1 MMYKKIKKGIF
12 TVVGAVLMGLSL
24 DLFLIPL
31 HIAAG
36 GVGGAATVINH
47 LTGVSVGI
55 LILIINVP
63 IFLLGALHFSKKFLF
78 YSLLGTL
85 SLSVSTQFFSFL
97 PAMTS
102 DLLLA
107 AVFGGAGSGLGL
119 GLVLMVN
126 GSTGGTDILAL
137 VLKKRFPSLSV
148 GQFFLIIDGLVI
160 AGAGVVFGRWE
171 VILYS
176 ALTLFVSSKVVDAL
190 LAGVDYAKMVYII
203 SDRAQ
208 EIARGI
214 YRQMHRGVT
223 GLQSVSL
230 YTGKEKQVLLCV
242 IRKTELPKLK
252 RVVSAADPS
261 AFVIVSDAREVLG
274 NGFKMMTT

>member
-97 PAMTS
+97 SAMTS
-102 DLLLA
+102 DLPLA
-107 AVFGGAGSGLGL
+107 A
-119 GLVLMVN
+119 
-126 GSTGGTDILAL
+126 
-137 VLKKRFPSLSV
+137 
-148 GQFFLIIDGLVI
+148 LI
-160 AGAGVVFGRWE
+160 
-171 VILYS
+171 
-176 ALTLFVSSKVVDAL
+176 
-190 LAGVDYAKMVYII
+190 
-203 SDRAQ
+203 
-208 EIARGI
+208 
-214 YRQMHRGVT
+214 
-223 GLQSVSL
+223 
-230 YTGKEKQVLLCV
+230 
-242 IRKTELPKLK
+242 P
-252 RVVSAADPS
+252 
-261 AFVIVSDAREVLG
+261 
-274 NGFKMMTT
+274 